1 MNTKKLTRYI
11 GLAMVLGVLVGYLC
25 NKYAQNAQEA
35 KQIAS
40 YFSLITDIFLRMIK
54 MIIAPLVFAT
64 LVSGLASMSD
74 ASAVGRIGLRA
85 MFWFITASAISL
97 LLGLML
103 VNVFQPGAHLN
114 LALPDTSLTS
124 GLKTGDFTLKT
135 FITHVFP
142 KSIAEAMANNEI
154 LQILVFSL
162 FFGAAL
168 SFIRGKGHN
177 TIFNMIDELA
187 KIMFRVTDYVMRFAP
202 LGVFAAMAA
211 AITTEG
217 LGVLVSYGKL
227 IGEFYLGLA
236 LLWAILFAVGYLF
249 LGKSTFRLGGLI
261 KEPTLLAFS
270 TASSESAYPKTIE
283 ALSRF
288 GVSKRISGFVLPLGY
303 SFNLDGSMMYQ
314 SFAVLFIAQAYNIE
328 MSFSQQLTL
337 LLVLMVTS
345 KGMAGVARASL
356 VVVAATLPMFHL
368 PEAGLLLIMGIDQ
381 FFDMGRTATNVVGNS
396 LATAVIAKME
406 GGEDDPTTVA
416 AGEAAAPQ
424 AQEAPAKPASQACKT
439 KTGRIELT
447 PEVGR
452 SEARARRPE
461 FGIAPGSGL
470 SAELDAVVIVVTD
483 VPPDTGL
490 QLLDALEAVQVEELG
505 FKRAEE
511 AFHGGIVQAVSLAG
525 HALRHRSR
533 CQHAPVV
540 RLLVL
545 PTLVRVQNRPIGW
558 SKPSQRLFQ
567 HAAHEL
573 EHRPAAG
580 LVGHDLTVVQ
590 VHHR

>member
-11 GLAMVLGVLVGYLC
+11 GIAMVLGIVVGYFC
-25 NKYAQNAQEA
+25 HKYAQDEKEA
-35 KQIAS
+35 LQIAS
-40 YFSLITDIFLRMIK
+40 YFSLVTDIFLRMIK

-64 LVSGLASMSD
+64 LVTGLASMSD
-74 ASAVGRIGLRA
+74 ASAVGRIGMRA
-85 MFWFITASAISL
+85 MIWFIAASALSL
-97 LLGLML
+97 LLGLAL
-103 VNVFQPGAHLN
+103 VNIFQPGAHMN
-114 LALPDTSLTS
+114 MALPDAGLSS
-124 GLKTGDFTLKT
+124 GLKTGDFTLKA
-135 FITHVFP
+135 FLTHVFP
-142 KSIAEAMANNEI
+142 RSIAEAMANNEI

-168 SFIRGKGHN
+168 SYVRGKGHN
-177 TIFNMIDELA
+177 TLYNMIDELA

-283 ALSRF
+283 ALTRF
-288 GVSKRISGFVLPLGY
+288 GVPKRISGFVLPLGY

-314 SFAVLFIAQAYNIE
+314 SFAVLFIAQAYNIQ
-328 MSFSQQLTL
+328 MSFTQQLTL

-396 LATAVIAKME
+396 LATAVISKLE
-406 GGEDDPTTVA
+406 GNREELTE
-416 AGEAAAPQ
+416 AGAAASGDEPS
-424 AQEAPAKPASQACKT
+424 AQPASQ
-439 KTGRIELT
+439 
-447 PEVGR
+447 
-452 SEARARRPE
+452 EA
-461 FGIAPGSGL
+461 
-470 SAELDAVVIVVTD
+470 
-483 VPPDTGL
+483 
-490 QLLDALEAVQVEELG
+490 
-505 FKRAEE
+505 
-511 AFHGGIVQAVSLAG
+511 
-525 HALRHRSR
+525 
-533 CQHAPVV
+533 
-540 RLLVL
+540 
-545 PTLVRVQNRPIGW
+545 
-558 SKPSQRLFQ
+558 
-567 HAAHEL
+567 
-573 EHRPAAG
+573 
-580 LVGHDLTVVQ
+580 
-590 VHHR
+590 

>member
-1 MNTKKLTRYI
+1 
-11 GLAMVLGVLVGYLC
+11 
-25 NKYAQNAQEA
+25 
-35 KQIAS
+35 
-40 YFSLITDIFLRMIK
+40 
-54 MIIAPLVFAT
+54 VFAT
-64 LVSGLASMSD
+64 LVTGLASMSD
-74 ASAVGRIGLRA
+74 ASAVGRIGMRA
-85 MFWFITASAISL
+85 MVWFIAASALSL
-97 LLGLML
+97 LLGLAL
-103 VNVFQPGAHLN
+103 VNIFQPGAHMN
-114 LALPDTSLTS
+114 LALPDANLTS
-124 GLKTGDFTLKT
+124 GLKTGDFTLKA

-142 KSIAEAMANNEI
+142 RSIAEAMATNEI

-177 TIFNMIDELA
+177 TIYNLIDELA

-283 ALSRF
+283 ALTRF
-288 GVSKRISGFVLPLGY
+288 GVPKRISGFVLPLGY

-314 SFAVLFIAQAYNIE
+314 SFAVLFIAQAYNIQ
-328 MSFSQQLTL
+328 MSFTQQLTL

-396 LATAVIAKME
+396 LATAVISKLE
-406 GGEDDPTTVA
+406 GNREDTADT
-416 AGEAAAPQ
+416 ESAAAE
-424 AQEAPAKPASQACKT
+424 EAPAGQA
-439 KTGRIELT
+439 
-447 PEVGR
+447 
-452 SEARARRPE
+452 AR
-461 FGIAPGSGL
+461 
-470 SAELDAVVIVVTD
+470 
-483 VPPDTGL
+483 
-490 QLLDALEAVQVEELG
+490 
-505 FKRAEE
+505 
-511 AFHGGIVQAVSLAG
+511 
-525 HALRHRSR
+525 
-533 CQHAPVV
+533 
-540 RLLVL
+540 
-545 PTLVRVQNRPIGW
+545 QN
-558 SKPSQRLFQ
+558 
-567 HAAHEL
+567 A
-573 EHRPAAG
+573 
-580 LVGHDLTVVQ
+580 
-590 VHHR
+590 

>member
-11 GLAMVLGVLVGYLC
+11 GIAMVLGVVVGHVC
-25 NKYAQNAQEA
+25 NKTAQDA
-35 KQIAS
+35 KHAAEIAS
-40 YFSLITDIFLRMIK
+40 YFSLVTD
-54 MIIAPLVFAT
+54 
-64 LVSGLASMSD
+64 GLASMSD
-74 ASAVGRIGLRA
+74 ANAVGRIGLRA
-85 MFWFITASAISL
+85 MVWFIAASAVSL
-97 LLGLML
+97 LLGLLL
-103 VNVFQPGAHLN
+103 VNIFQPGAHMN
-114 LALPDTSLTS
+114 LAIPDTGITS
-124 GLKTGDFTLKT
+124 GLKTGDFTLKA
-135 FITHVFP
+135 FIAHVFP

-168 SFIRGKGHN
+168 SFIRGKGHH
-177 TIFNMIDELA
+177 TIYTMIDELA

-236 LLWAILFAVGYLF
+236 LLWAILFGVGYLF
-249 LGKSTFRLGGLI
+249 LGKSTRLGGLI

-283 ALSRF
+283 ALERF

-328 MSFSQQLTL
+328 MSFAQQLTL

-396 LATAVIAKME
+396 LATAVIAKL
-406 GGEDDPTTVA
+406 EDDRDD
-416 AGEAAAPQ
+416 AAA
-424 AQEAPAKPASQACKT
+424 
-439 KTGRIELT
+439 
-447 PEVGR
+447 
-452 SEARARRPE
+452 
-461 FGIAPGSGL
+461 
-470 SAELDAVVIVVTD
+470 
-483 VPPDTGL
+483 
-490 QLLDALEAVQVEELG
+490 
-505 FKRAEE
+505 
-511 AFHGGIVQAVSLAG
+511 
-525 HALRHRSR
+525 
-533 CQHAPVV
+533 
-540 RLLVL
+540 
-545 PTLVRVQNRPIGW
+545 
-558 SKPSQRLFQ
+558 
-567 HAAHEL
+567 
-573 EHRPAAG
+573 
-580 LVGHDLTVVQ
+580 
-590 VHHR
+590 

>member
-11 GLAMVLGVLVGYLC
+11 GIAMVLGIVVGYLC
-25 NKYAQNAQEA
+25 NQTAHDA
-35 KQIAS
+35 KDAAQIAS

-74 ASAVGRIGLRA
+74 ANAVGRIGLRA
-85 MFWFITASAISL
+85 MVWFIAASAISL
-97 LLGLML
+97 LLGLLL
-103 VNVFQPGAHLN
+103 VNIFQPGAHMN
-114 LALPDTSLTS
+114 LAIPDAGITS
-124 GLKTGDFTLKT
+124 GLKTGDFTLKA
-135 FITHVFP
+135 FIAHVFP

-168 SFIRGKGHN
+168 SFIRSKGHN
-177 TIFNMIDELA
+177 TIYNMIDELA

-236 LLWAILFAVGYLF
+236 LLWAILFGVGYLF
-249 LGKSTFRLGGLI
+249 LGKSTRRLGGLI

-283 ALSRF
+283 ALERF

-328 MSFSQQLTL
+328 MSFAQQLTL

-396 LATAVIAKME
+396 LATAVIAKL
-406 GGEDDPTTVA
+406 EDDRGDQPEGAPTDDARA
-416 AGEAAAPQ
+416 ATG
-424 AQEAPAKPASQACKT
+424 KPANQS
-439 KTGRIELT
+439 
-447 PEVGR
+447 
-452 SEARARRPE
+452 
-461 FGIAPGSGL
+461 
-470 SAELDAVVIVVTD
+470 
-483 VPPDTGL
+483 
-490 QLLDALEAVQVEELG
+490 
-505 FKRAEE
+505 
-511 AFHGGIVQAVSLAG
+511 
-525 HALRHRSR
+525 
-533 CQHAPVV
+533 
-540 RLLVL
+540 
-545 PTLVRVQNRPIGW
+545 
-558 SKPSQRLFQ
+558 
-567 HAAHEL
+567 
-573 EHRPAAG
+573 
-580 LVGHDLTVVQ
+580 
-590 VHHR
+590 

>member
-11 GLAMVLGVLVGYLC
+11 GIAMVLGIVVGYFC
-25 NKYAQNAQEA
+25 HNYAQNEKEA
-35 KQIAS
+35 LQIAS

-64 LVSGLASMSD
+64 LVTGLASMSD
-74 ASAVGRIGLRA
+74 ASAVGRIGMRA
-85 MFWFITASAISL
+85 MVWFIAASALSL
-97 LLGLML
+97 LLGLAL
-103 VNVFQPGAHLN
+103 VNIFQPGAHMN
-114 LALPDTSLTS
+114 LALPDAGLTS
-124 GLKTGDFTLKT
+124 GLKTGDFTLKA

-142 KSIAEAMANNEI
+142 RSIAEAMANNEI

-177 TIFNMIDELA
+177 TIYNLIDELA

-202 LGVFAAMAA
+202 IGVFAAMAA

-283 ALSRF
+283 ALTRF
-288 GVSKRISGFVLPLGY
+288 GVPKRISGFVLPLGY

-314 SFAVLFIAQAYNIE
+314 SFAVLFIAQAYNIQ
-328 MSFSQQLTL
+328 MSFTQQLTL

-396 LATAVIAKME
+396 LATAVISKLE
-406 GGEDDPTTVA
+406 GNREDTADTESAT
-416 AGEAAAPQ
+416 AGEAAAGQ
-424 AQEAPAKPASQACKT
+424 AAN
-439 KTGRIELT
+439 
-447 PEVGR
+447 
-452 SEARARRPE
+452 
-461 FGIAPGSGL
+461 
-470 SAELDAVVIVVTD
+470 
-483 VPPDTGL
+483 
-490 QLLDALEAVQVEELG
+490 
-505 FKRAEE
+505 
-511 AFHGGIVQAVSLAG
+511 
-525 HALRHRSR
+525 
-533 CQHAPVV
+533 
-540 RLLVL
+540 
-545 PTLVRVQNRPIGW
+545 QN
-558 SKPSQRLFQ
+558 
-567 HAAHEL
+567 A
-573 EHRPAAG
+573 
-580 LVGHDLTVVQ
+580 
-590 VHHR
+590 

>member
-11 GLAMVLGVLVGYLC
+11 GIAMVLGIVVGYFC
-25 NKYAQNAQEA
+25 HNHAQNEKEA
-35 KQIAS
+35 LQIAS
-40 YFSLITDIFLRMIK
+40 YFSLVTDIFLRMIK

-64 LVSGLASMSD
+64 LVTGLASMSD
-74 ASAVGRIGLRA
+74 ASAVGRIGMRA
-85 MFWFITASAISL
+85 MVWFIAASALSL
-97 LLGLML
+97 LLGLAL
-103 VNVFQPGAHLN
+103 VNIFQPGAHMN
-114 LALPDTSLTS
+114 LALPDANLTS
-124 GLKTGDFTLKT
+124 GLKTGDFTLKA

-142 KSIAEAMANNEI
+142 RSIAEAMANNEI

-177 TIFNMIDELA
+177 TIYNLIDELA

-283 ALSRF
+283 ALTRF
-288 GVSKRISGFVLPLGY
+288 GVPKRISGFVLPLGY

-314 SFAVLFIAQAYNIE
+314 SFAVLFIAQAYNIQ
-328 MSFSQQLTL
+328 MSFTQQLTL

-396 LATAVIAKME
+396 LATAVISKLE
-406 GGEDDPTTVA
+406 GNREDTADT
-416 AGEAAAPQ
+416 ESAAAE
-424 AQEAPAKPASQACKT
+424 EAPAGQA
-439 KTGRIELT
+439 
-447 PEVGR
+447 
-452 SEARARRPE
+452 AR
-461 FGIAPGSGL
+461 
-470 SAELDAVVIVVTD
+470 
-483 VPPDTGL
+483 
-490 QLLDALEAVQVEELG
+490 
-505 FKRAEE
+505 
-511 AFHGGIVQAVSLAG
+511 
-525 HALRHRSR
+525 
-533 CQHAPVV
+533 
-540 RLLVL
+540 
-545 PTLVRVQNRPIGW
+545 QN
-558 SKPSQRLFQ
+558 
-567 HAAHEL
+567 A
-573 EHRPAAG
+573 
-580 LVGHDLTVVQ
+580 
-590 VHHR
+590 

>member
-11 GLAMVLGVLVGYLC
+11 GIAMVLGILVGYFC
-25 NKYAQNAQEA
+25 HKYAQNEKEA
-35 KQIAS
+35 AQIAS

-64 LVSGLASMSD
+64 LVTGLASMSD
-74 ASAVGRIGLRA
+74 ASAVGRIGMRA
-85 MFWFITASAISL
+85 MIWFIAASALSL
-97 LLGLML
+97 LLGLAL
-103 VNVFQPGAHLN
+103 VNIFQPGAHMN
-114 LALPDTSLTS
+114 LALPDAGMSS
-124 GLKTGDFTLKT
+124 GLKTGDFTLKA

-142 KSIAEAMANNEI
+142 RSIAEAMANNEI

-177 TIFNMIDELA
+177 TIYNLIDELA

-249 LGKSTFRLGGLI
+249 LGKSAFRLGGLI

-283 ALSRF
+283 ALTRF
-288 GVSKRISGFVLPLGY
+288 GVPKRISGFVLPLGY

-314 SFAVLFIAQAYNIE
+314 SFAVLFIAQAYNLQ
-328 MSFSQQLTL
+328 MSFAQQLTL

-356 VVVAATLPMFHL
+356 VVVAATLPMFNL
-368 PEAGLLLIMGIDQ
+368 PEGGLLLIMGIDQ

-396 LATAVIAKME
+396 LATAVISKLE
-406 GGEDDPTTVA
+406 GNREVPAETADASD
-416 AGEAAAPQ
+416 
-424 AQEAPAKPASQACKT
+424 EAPAEQAASQ
-439 KTGRIELT
+439 
-447 PEVGR
+447 
-452 SEARARRPE
+452 
-461 FGIAPGSGL
+461 
-470 SAELDAVVIVVTD
+470 
-483 VPPDTGL
+483 
-490 QLLDALEAVQVEELG
+490 
-505 FKRAEE
+505 
-511 AFHGGIVQAVSLAG
+511 
-525 HALRHRSR
+525 HA
-533 CQHAPVV
+533 
-540 RLLVL
+540 
-545 PTLVRVQNRPIGW
+545 
-558 SKPSQRLFQ
+558 
-567 HAAHEL
+567 
-573 EHRPAAG
+573 
-580 LVGHDLTVVQ
+580 
-590 VHHR
+590 

>member
-11 GLAMVLGVLVGYLC
+11 GIAMVLGIVVGYFC
-25 NKYAQNAQEA
+25 HNYAQNEKEA
-35 KQIAS
+35 LQIAS
-40 YFSLITDIFLRMIK
+40 YFSLVTDIFLRMIK

-64 LVSGLASMSD
+64 LVTGLASMSD
-74 ASAVGRIGLRA
+74 ASAVGRIGMRA
-85 MFWFITASAISL
+85 MVWFIAASALSL
-97 LLGLML
+97 LLGLAL
-103 VNVFQPGAHLN
+103 VNIFQPGAHMN
-114 LALPDTSLTS
+114 LALPDANLTS
-124 GLKTGDFTLKT
+124 GLKTGDFTLKA

-142 KSIAEAMANNEI
+142 RSIAEAMANNEI

-177 TIFNMIDELA
+177 TIYNLIDELA

-283 ALSRF
+283 ALTRF
-288 GVSKRISGFVLPLGY
+288 GVPKRISGFVLPLGY

-314 SFAVLFIAQAYNIE
+314 SFAVLFIAQAYNIQ
-328 MSFSQQLTL
+328 MSFTQQLTL

-396 LATAVIAKME
+396 LATAVISKLE
-406 GGEDDPTTVA
+406 GNREDTADTESAA
-416 AGEAAAPQ
+416 AGEAPAGQAA
-424 AQEAPAKPASQACKT
+424 
-439 KTGRIELT
+439 R
-447 PEVGR
+447 
-452 SEARARRPE
+452 
-461 FGIAPGSGL
+461 
-470 SAELDAVVIVVTD
+470 
-483 VPPDTGL
+483 
-490 QLLDALEAVQVEELG
+490 
-505 FKRAEE
+505 
-511 AFHGGIVQAVSLAG
+511 
-525 HALRHRSR
+525 
-533 CQHAPVV
+533 
-540 RLLVL
+540 
-545 PTLVRVQNRPIGW
+545 QN
-558 SKPSQRLFQ
+558 
-567 HAAHEL
+567 A
-573 EHRPAAG
+573 
-580 LVGHDLTVVQ
+580 
-590 VHHR
+590 

>member
-11 GLAMVLGVLVGYLC
+11 GIAMVLGIVVGYVC
-25 NKYAQNAQEA
+25 NKFAQTPEEA

-64 LVSGLASMSD
+64 LVTGLASMSD
-74 ASAVGRIGLRA
+74 ASAVGRIGMRA
-85 MFWFITASAISL
+85 MIWFIAASAISL
-97 LLGLML
+97 LLGLAL
-103 VNVFQPGAHLN
+103 VNIFQPGAHMN
-114 LALPDTSLTS
+114 LAIPDAGVTS
-124 GLKTGDFTLKT
+124 GLKTGDFTLKA
-135 FITHVFP
+135 FIAHVFP

-177 TIFNMIDELA
+177 TIYNMIDELA

-236 LLWAILFAVGYLF
+236 LLWAILFGVGYLF

-328 MSFSQQLTL
+328 MSFTQQLTL

-396 LATAVIAKME
+396 LATAVIAKLE
-406 GGEDDPTTVA
+406 GKEEGSGEGIEEDSADA
-416 AGEAAAPQ
+416 ASAQAPGG
-424 AQEAPAKPASQACKT
+424 AQPSRTASQNA
-439 KTGRIELT
+439 
-447 PEVGR
+447 
-452 SEARARRPE
+452 
-461 FGIAPGSGL
+461 
-470 SAELDAVVIVVTD
+470 
-483 VPPDTGL
+483 
-490 QLLDALEAVQVEELG
+490 
-505 FKRAEE
+505 
-511 AFHGGIVQAVSLAG
+511 
-525 HALRHRSR
+525 
-533 CQHAPVV
+533 
-540 RLLVL
+540 
-545 PTLVRVQNRPIGW
+545 
-558 SKPSQRLFQ
+558 
-567 HAAHEL
+567 
-573 EHRPAAG
+573 
-580 LVGHDLTVVQ
+580 
-590 VHHR
+590 

>member
-11 GLAMVLGVLVGYLC
+11 GIAMVLGIVVGYFC
-25 NKYAQNAQEA
+25 HNYAQNEKEA
-35 KQIAS
+35 LQIAS

-64 LVSGLASMSD
+64 LVTGLASMSD
-74 ASAVGRIGLRA
+74 ASAVGRIGMRA
-85 MFWFITASAISL
+85 MVWFIAASALSL
-97 LLGLML
+97 LLGLAL
-103 VNVFQPGAHLN
+103 VNIFQPGAHMN
-114 LALPDTSLTS
+114 LALPDAGLTS
-124 GLKTGDFTLKT
+124 GLKTGDFTLKA

-142 KSIAEAMANNEI
+142 RSIAEAMANNEI

-177 TIFNMIDELA
+177 TIYNLIDELA

-202 LGVFAAMAA
+202 IGVFAAMAA

-283 ALSRF
+283 ALTRF
-288 GVSKRISGFVLPLGY
+288 GVPKRISGFVLPLGY

-314 SFAVLFIAQAYNIE
+314 SFAVLFIAQAYNIQ
-328 MSFSQQLTL
+328 MSFTQQLTL

-396 LATAVIAKME
+396 LATAVISKLE
-406 GGEDDPTTVA
+406 GKREDAADGEPGA
-416 AGEAAAPQ
+416 AEDGPAGQ
-424 AQEAPAKPASQACKT
+424 AASQNA
-439 KTGRIELT
+439 
-447 PEVGR
+447 
-452 SEARARRPE
+452 
-461 FGIAPGSGL
+461 
-470 SAELDAVVIVVTD
+470 
-483 VPPDTGL
+483 
-490 QLLDALEAVQVEELG
+490 
-505 FKRAEE
+505 
-511 AFHGGIVQAVSLAG
+511 
-525 HALRHRSR
+525 
-533 CQHAPVV
+533 
-540 RLLVL
+540 
-545 PTLVRVQNRPIGW
+545 
-558 SKPSQRLFQ
+558 
-567 HAAHEL
+567 
-573 EHRPAAG
+573 
-580 LVGHDLTVVQ
+580 
-590 VHHR
+590 

>member
-11 GLAMVLGVLVGYLC
+11 GIAMVLGIVVGYFC
-25 NKYAQNAQEA
+25 HNYAQNQKEA
-35 KQIAS
+35 VQIAS

-64 LVSGLASMSD
+64 LVTGLASMSD
-74 ASAVGRIGLRA
+74 ASAVGRIGMRA
-85 MFWFITASAISL
+85 MVWFIAASALSL
-97 LLGLML
+97 LLGLAL
-103 VNVFQPGAHLN
+103 VNIFQPGAHMN
-114 LALPDTSLTS
+114 LALPDAGLTS
-124 GLKTGDFTLKT
+124 GLKTGDFTLKA

-142 KSIAEAMANNEI
+142 RSIAEAMANNEI

-177 TIFNMIDELA
+177 TIYNLIDELA

-202 LGVFAAMAA
+202 IGVFAAMAA

-236 LLWAILFAVGYLF
+236 LLWVILFAVGYLF

-283 ALSRF
+283 ALTRF
-288 GVSKRISGFVLPLGY
+288 GVPKRISGFVLPLGY

-314 SFAVLFIAQAYNIE
+314 SFAVLFIAQAYNIQ
-328 MSFSQQLTL
+328 MSFTQQLTL

-396 LATAVIAKME
+396 LATAVISKLE
-406 GGEDDPTTVA
+406 GKREDA
-416 AGEAAAPQ
+416 ADTESAAA
-424 AQEAPAKPASQACKT
+424 EDAPAGQAASQNA
-439 KTGRIELT
+439 
-447 PEVGR
+447 
-452 SEARARRPE
+452 
-461 FGIAPGSGL
+461 
-470 SAELDAVVIVVTD
+470 
-483 VPPDTGL
+483 
-490 QLLDALEAVQVEELG
+490 
-505 FKRAEE
+505 
-511 AFHGGIVQAVSLAG
+511 
-525 HALRHRSR
+525 
-533 CQHAPVV
+533 
-540 RLLVL
+540 
-545 PTLVRVQNRPIGW
+545 
-558 SKPSQRLFQ
+558 
-567 HAAHEL
+567 
-573 EHRPAAG
+573 
-580 LVGHDLTVVQ
+580 
-590 VHHR
+590 

>member
-11 GLAMVLGVLVGYLC
+11 GIAMVLGIVVGYFC
-25 NKYAQNAQEA
+25 HNYAQNEKEA
-35 KQIAS
+35 LQIAS

-64 LVSGLASMSD
+64 LVTGLASMSD
-74 ASAVGRIGLRA
+74 ASAVGRIGMRA
-85 MFWFITASAISL
+85 MVWFIAASALSL
-97 LLGLML
+97 LLGLAL
-103 VNVFQPGAHLN
+103 VNIFQPGAHMN
-114 LALPDTSLTS
+114 LALPDAGLTS
-124 GLKTGDFTLKT
+124 GLKTGDFTLKA

-142 KSIAEAMANNEI
+142 RSIAEAMANNEI

-177 TIFNMIDELA
+177 TIYNLIDELA

-202 LGVFAAMAA
+202 IGVFAAMAA

-283 ALSRF
+283 ALTRF
-288 GVSKRISGFVLPLGY
+288 GVPKRISGFVLPLGY

-314 SFAVLFIAQAYNIE
+314 SFAVLFIAQAYNIQ
-328 MSFSQQLTL
+328 MSFTQQLTL

-396 LATAVIAKME
+396 LATAVISKLE
-406 GGEDDPTTVA
+406 GKREDA
-416 AGEAAAPQ
+416 ADDEPGAAEDGPAGQ
-424 AQEAPAKPASQACKT
+424 AASQNA
-439 KTGRIELT
+439 
-447 PEVGR
+447 
-452 SEARARRPE
+452 
-461 FGIAPGSGL
+461 
-470 SAELDAVVIVVTD
+470 
-483 VPPDTGL
+483 
-490 QLLDALEAVQVEELG
+490 
-505 FKRAEE
+505 
-511 AFHGGIVQAVSLAG
+511 
-525 HALRHRSR
+525 
-533 CQHAPVV
+533 
-540 RLLVL
+540 
-545 PTLVRVQNRPIGW
+545 
-558 SKPSQRLFQ
+558 
-567 HAAHEL
+567 
-573 EHRPAAG
+573 
-580 LVGHDLTVVQ
+580 
-590 VHHR
+590 

>member
-11 GLAMVLGVLVGYLC
+11 GIAMVLGIVVGYLC
-25 NKYAQNAQEA
+25 NQTAHDA
-35 KQIAS
+35 KDAAQIAS

-74 ASAVGRIGLRA
+74 ANAVGRIGLRA
-85 MFWFITASAISL
+85 MVWFIAASAISL
-97 LLGLML
+97 LLGLLL
-103 VNVFQPGAHLN
+103 VNIFQPGAHMN
-114 LALPDTSLTS
+114 LAIPDAGITS
-124 GLKTGDFTLKT
+124 GLKTGDFTLKA
-135 FITHVFP
+135 FIAHVFP

-168 SFIRGKGHN
+168 SFIRSKGHN
-177 TIFNMIDELA
+177 TIYNMIDELA

-211 AITTEG
+211 AITTKG

-236 LLWAILFAVGYLF
+236 LLWAILFGVGYLF
-249 LGKSTFRLGGLI
+249 LGKSTRRLGGLI

-283 ALSRF
+283 ALERF

-328 MSFSQQLTL
+328 MSFAQQLTL

-396 LATAVIAKME
+396 LATAVIAKL
-406 GGEDDPTTVA
+406 EDDRGDQPE
-416 AGEAAAPQ
+416 G
-424 AQEAPAKPASQACKT
+424 APADDARAATGKPANQS
-439 KTGRIELT
+439 
-447 PEVGR
+447 
-452 SEARARRPE
+452 
-461 FGIAPGSGL
+461 
-470 SAELDAVVIVVTD
+470 
-483 VPPDTGL
+483 
-490 QLLDALEAVQVEELG
+490 
-505 FKRAEE
+505 
-511 AFHGGIVQAVSLAG
+511 
-525 HALRHRSR
+525 
-533 CQHAPVV
+533 
-540 RLLVL
+540 
-545 PTLVRVQNRPIGW
+545 
-558 SKPSQRLFQ
+558 
-567 HAAHEL
+567 
-573 EHRPAAG
+573 
-580 LVGHDLTVVQ
+580 
-590 VHHR
+590 

>member
-11 GLAMVLGVLVGYLC
+11 GIAMVLGIVVGYFC
-25 NKYAQNAQEA
+25 HNYAQNEKEA
-35 KQIAS
+35 LQIAS
-40 YFSLITDIFLRMIK
+40 YFSLVTDIFLRMIK

-64 LVSGLASMSD
+64 LVTGLASMSD
-74 ASAVGRIGLRA
+74 ASAVGRIGMRA
-85 MFWFITASAISL
+85 MVWFIAASALSL
-97 LLGLML
+97 LLGLAL
-103 VNVFQPGAHLN
+103 VNIFQPGAHMN
-114 LALPDTSLTS
+114 LALPDANLTS
-124 GLKTGDFTLKT
+124 GLKTGDFTLKA

-142 KSIAEAMANNEI
+142 RSIAEAMANNEI

-177 TIFNMIDELA
+177 TIYNLIDELA

-227 IGEFYLGLA
+227 IAEFYLGLA

-283 ALSRF
+283 ALTRF
-288 GVSKRISGFVLPLGY
+288 GVPKRISGFVLPLGY

-314 SFAVLFIAQAYNIE
+314 SFAVLFIAQAYNIQ
-328 MSFSQQLTL
+328 MSFTQQLTL

-396 LATAVIAKME
+396 LATAVISKLE
-406 GGEDDPTTVA
+406 GNREDTADT
-416 AGEAAAPQ
+416 ESAAAE
-424 AQEAPAKPASQACKT
+424 EAPAGQA
-439 KTGRIELT
+439 
-447 PEVGR
+447 
-452 SEARARRPE
+452 AR
-461 FGIAPGSGL
+461 
-470 SAELDAVVIVVTD
+470 
-483 VPPDTGL
+483 
-490 QLLDALEAVQVEELG
+490 
-505 FKRAEE
+505 
-511 AFHGGIVQAVSLAG
+511 
-525 HALRHRSR
+525 
-533 CQHAPVV
+533 
-540 RLLVL
+540 
-545 PTLVRVQNRPIGW
+545 QN
-558 SKPSQRLFQ
+558 
-567 HAAHEL
+567 A
-573 EHRPAAG
+573 
-580 LVGHDLTVVQ
+580 
-590 VHHR
+590 

>member
-1 MNTKKLTRYI
+1 MNTKKLTRAI
-11 GLAMVLGVLVGYLC
+11 GIAMVLGVVVGYLC
-25 NKYAQNAQEA
+25 NKTAQDTTEA
-35 KQIAS
+35 AHIAS
-40 YFSLITDIFLRMIK
+40 YFSLVTDIFLRMIK

-74 ASAVGRIGLRA
+74 ANAVGRIGLRA
-85 MFWFITASAISL
+85 MVWFIAASAVSL
-97 LLGLML
+97 LLGLLL
-103 VNVFQPGAHLN
+103 VNLFQPGAHMN
-114 LALPDTSLTS
+114 LAIPDAGFTS
-124 GLKTGDFTLKT
+124 GLKTGDFTLKA
-135 FITHVFP
+135 FIAHVFP

-177 TIFNMIDELA
+177 TIYTLIDELA

-236 LLWAILFAVGYLF
+236 LLWAILFGVGYLF
-249 LGKSTFRLGGLI
+249 LGKSTRRLGGLI

-283 ALSRF
+283 ALERF

-328 MSFSQQLTL
+328 MSFAQQLTL

-396 LATAVIAKME
+396 LATAVIAKL
-406 GGEDDPTTVA
+406 EDKREDNP
-416 AGEAAAPQ
+416 GDAAAD
-424 AQEAPAKPASQACKT
+424 APARPA
-439 KTGRIELT
+439 TGT
-447 PEVGR
+447 P
-452 SEARARRPE
+452 
-461 FGIAPGSGL
+461 
-470 SAELDAVVIVVTD
+470 AVVRENQ
-483 VPPDTGL
+483 G
-490 QLLDALEAVQVEELG
+490 
-505 FKRAEE
+505 
-511 AFHGGIVQAVSLAG
+511 
-525 HALRHRSR
+525 
-533 CQHAPVV
+533 
-540 RLLVL
+540 
-545 PTLVRVQNRPIGW
+545 
-558 SKPSQRLFQ
+558 
-567 HAAHEL
+567 
-573 EHRPAAG
+573 
-580 LVGHDLTVVQ
+580 
-590 VHHR
+590 

>member
-11 GLAMVLGVLVGYLC
+11 GIAMVLGIVVGYLC
-25 NKYAQNAQEA
+25 NQTAHDA
-35 KQIAS
+35 KDAAQIAS

-74 ASAVGRIGLRA
+74 ANAVGRIGLRA
-85 MFWFITASAISL
+85 MVWFIAASAISL
-97 LLGLML
+97 LLGLLL
-103 VNVFQPGAHLN
+103 VNIFQPGAHMN
-114 LALPDTSLTS
+114 LAIPDAGITS
-124 GLKTGDFTLKT
+124 GLKTGDFTLKA
-135 FITHVFP
+135 FIAHVFP

-168 SFIRGKGHN
+168 SFIRSKGHN
-177 TIFNMIDELA
+177 TIYNMIDELA

-236 LLWAILFAVGYLF
+236 LLWAILFGVGYLF
-249 LGKSTFRLGGLI
+249 LGKSTRRLGGLI

-283 ALSRF
+283 ALERF

-328 MSFSQQLTL
+328 MSFAQQLTL

-396 LATAVIAKME
+396 LATAVIAKL
-406 GGEDDPTTVA
+406 EDDRGDQPE
-416 AGEAAAPQ
+416 G
-424 AQEAPAKPASQACKT
+424 APADDARAATGKPANQ
-439 KTGRIELT
+439 
-447 PEVGR
+447 
-452 SEARARRPE
+452 
-461 FGIAPGSGL
+461 
-470 SAELDAVVIVVTD
+470 DA
-483 VPPDTGL
+483 
-490 QLLDALEAVQVEELG
+490 
-505 FKRAEE
+505 
-511 AFHGGIVQAVSLAG
+511 
-525 HALRHRSR
+525 
-533 CQHAPVV
+533 
-540 RLLVL
+540 
-545 PTLVRVQNRPIGW
+545 
-558 SKPSQRLFQ
+558 
-567 HAAHEL
+567 
-573 EHRPAAG
+573 
-580 LVGHDLTVVQ
+580 
-590 VHHR
+590 

>member
-11 GLAMVLGVLVGYLC
+11 GIAMVLGILVGYFC
-25 NKYAQNAQEA
+25 HKYAQNEKEA
-35 KQIAS
+35 AQIAS

-64 LVSGLASMSD
+64 LVTGLASMSD
-74 ASAVGRIGLRA
+74 ASAVGRIGMRA
-85 MFWFITASAISL
+85 MIWFIAASALSL
-97 LLGLML
+97 LLGLAL
-103 VNVFQPGAHLN
+103 VNIFQPGAHMN
-114 LALPDTSLTS
+114 LALPDAGMSS
-124 GLKTGDFTLKT
+124 GLKTGDFTLKA

-142 KSIAEAMANNEI
+142 RSIAEAMANNEI

-177 TIFNMIDELA
+177 TIYNLIDELA

-249 LGKSTFRLGGLI
+249 LGKSAFRLGGLI

-283 ALSRF
+283 ALTRF
-288 GVSKRISGFVLPLGY
+288 GVPKRISGFVLPLGY

-314 SFAVLFIAQAYNIE
+314 SFAVLFIAQAYNLQ
-328 MSFSQQLTL
+328 MSFAQQLTL

-356 VVVAATLPMFHL
+356 VVVAATLPMFNL
-368 PEAGLLLIMGIDQ
+368 PEGGLLLIMGIDQ

-396 LATAVIAKME
+396 LATAVISKLE
-406 GGEDDPTTVA
+406 GNRGVPAETADASD
-416 AGEAAAPQ
+416 
-424 AQEAPAKPASQACKT
+424 EAPAEQAASQ
-439 KTGRIELT
+439 
-447 PEVGR
+447 
-452 SEARARRPE
+452 
-461 FGIAPGSGL
+461 
-470 SAELDAVVIVVTD
+470 
-483 VPPDTGL
+483 
-490 QLLDALEAVQVEELG
+490 
-505 FKRAEE
+505 
-511 AFHGGIVQAVSLAG
+511 
-525 HALRHRSR
+525 HA
-533 CQHAPVV
+533 
-540 RLLVL
+540 
-545 PTLVRVQNRPIGW
+545 
-558 SKPSQRLFQ
+558 
-567 HAAHEL
+567 
-573 EHRPAAG
+573 
-580 LVGHDLTVVQ
+580 
-590 VHHR
+590 

>member
-11 GLAMVLGVLVGYLC
+11 GIAMVLGIVVGYFC
-25 NKYAQNAQEA
+25 NKAAQNHQEA
-35 KQIAS
+35 VQIAS
-40 YFSLITDIFLRMIK
+40 YFSLVTDIFLRMIK

-64 LVSGLASMSD
+64 LVTGLASMSD
-74 ASAVGRIGLRA
+74 ASAVGRIGMRA
-85 MFWFITASAISL
+85 MIWFIAASAISL
-97 LLGLML
+97 LLGLAL
-103 VNVFQPGAHLN
+103 VNIFQPGAHMN
-114 LALPDTSLTS
+114 LAIPDAGLTS
-124 GLKTGDFTLKT
+124 GLKTGDFTLKA
-135 FITHVFP
+135 FIAHVFP

-177 TIFNMIDELA
+177 TIYNMIDELA

-236 LLWAILFAVGYLF
+236 LLWAILFGVGYLF

-283 ALSRF
+283 ALARF

-328 MSFSQQLTL
+328 MSFTQQLTL

-396 LATAVIAKME
+396 LATAVIAKLE
-406 GGEDDPTTVA
+406 GKEEDL
-416 AGEAAAPQ
+416 
-424 AQEAPAKPASQACKT
+424 PA
-439 KTGRIELT
+439 
-447 PEVGR
+447 
-452 SEARARRPE
+452 
-461 FGIAPGSGL
+461 
-470 SAELDAVVIVVTD
+470 
-483 VPPDTGL
+483 
-490 QLLDALEAVQVEELG
+490 
-505 FKRAEE
+505 
-511 AFHGGIVQAVSLAG
+511 QAVSDDPQPGQA
-525 HALRHRSR
+525 AS
-533 CQHAPVV
+533 
-540 RLLVL
+540 
-545 PTLVRVQNRPIGW
+545 QN
-558 SKPSQRLFQ
+558 
-567 HAAHEL
+567 A
-573 EHRPAAG
+573 
-580 LVGHDLTVVQ
+580 
-590 VHHR
+590 